1 MARKLVDVEEAARL
15 LGVGIEEINAM
26 RDRKELFPYR
36 DGEAWKYKVED
47 IERLKQ
53 ERSEAKS
60 ESWIGSD
67 AASIPLEV
75 NEDVESILL
84 SEKELGPSGR
94 NTSSTIIG
102 KSGQNAP
109 SEDAD
114 IRLAPLPGEGTSDV
128 GLSAMKSGTGS
139 DVKLVLSPSDSGKKR
154 EPGSSL
160 SDLTIN
166 LAPAGGS
173 SKKGGSSKA
182 GGSKAAGSAKG
193 GGSDLL
199 SSAEAELKL
208 ADAGAGSSTKGG
220 RPASD
225 KSKRAEIKRPDF
237 DDDLELAE
245 EDVLSAKPGSDI
257 TAGATDSG
265 INLVDPKDSG
275 ISLEQPLE
283 LGGSSVEL
291 MELGEADVI
300 SLEDSADVE
309 GATQLRSDDDF
320 LLTPVR
326 ESSIDE
332 SDSGSQV
339 IALDSEEDVGS
350 GAFTP
355 ASSGMVAMLEEDT
368 GGYEN
373 AAMPAGAMSTGPA
386 LMSTPSVPEA
396 PFSGWNVLG
405 LVCCVLLLLMTGMV
419 MQDTIRNI
427 WKWDTPYPINDTLM
441 TSVERSIGWM
451 EPTK

>member
-1 MARKLVDVEEAARL
+1 MARNLVDQEEAARI
-15 LGVGIEEINAM
+15 LGVGLEEINAL

-36 DGEAWKYKVED
+36 DGQTWKYKLD
-47 IERLKQ
+47 DLERLKQ
-53 ERSEAKS
+53 ERTEAKS
-60 ESWIGSD
+60 DSWLGSSD

-84 SEKELGPSGR
+84 SEKELGPGGR

-102 KSGQNAP
+102 KSGQNIP
-109 SEDAD
+109 SSEND
-114 IRLAPLPGEGTSDV
+114 IQLAPIPGEGTSDV

-139 DVKLVLSPSDSGKKR
+139 DVKLVLSPSDSAKKR
-154 EPGSSL
+154 ETSSSL

-166 LAPAGGS
+166 LAPVGGS
-173 SKKGGSSKA
+173 SKKGGSSMT
-182 GGSKAAGSAKG
+182 GGSSKKA
-193 GGSDLL
+193 GSDLL
-199 SSAEAELKL
+199 SSAEAELRF
-208 ADAGAGSSTKGG
+208 AEAGAGSSTKGG
-220 RPASD
+220 KPGSD

-237 DDDLELAE
+237 DDDLELAD
-245 EDVLSAKPGSDI
+245 EDVLSGKPGSDI
-257 TAGATDSG
+257 TSGATDSG

-283 LGGSSVEL
+283 LGGSAVEL

-320 LLTPVR
+320 LLTPVQ

-368 GGYEN
+368 GGYEG
-373 AAMPAGAMSTGPA
+373 AAMPAGSLSAGPA
-386 LMSTPSVPEA
+386 LLSTPQVPEA

-441 TSVERSIGWM
+441 TSVEKSIGWM
-451 EPTK
+451 EPNK